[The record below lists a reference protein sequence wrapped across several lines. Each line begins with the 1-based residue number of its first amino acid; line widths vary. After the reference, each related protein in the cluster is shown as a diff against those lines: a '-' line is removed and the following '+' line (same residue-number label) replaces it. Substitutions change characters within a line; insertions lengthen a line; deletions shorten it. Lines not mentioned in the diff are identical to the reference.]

1 MSTKVISFN
10 CTLKT
15 KAGVVINTSL
25 NREVVANSEAS
36 LSLDWL
42 VNSLKSLKLGEKT
55 EISLEA
61 EKAYGVYDPSKVILF
76 PRVKINTRA
85 NIGDT
90 VKITGK
96 SGTVRSYKVINNH
109 HDMFTLDGNHPL
121 AGVDIVFE
129 VEALKAR
136 VATPAEMTKA
146 PICLQA
152 LYQ

>member
-25 NREVVANSEAS
+25 NREVVASTETS

-42 VNSLKSLKLGEKT
+42 VNGLKNLKQGEKT
-55 EISLEA
+55 EIALQA
-61 EKAYGVYDPSKVILF
+61 EQAYGAYDPSKVILF

-96 SGTVRSYKVINNH
+96 SGTIRSYKVINNL

-121 AGVDIVFE
+121 AGVDIVVE

-136 VATPAEMTKA
+136 TATPAEISKA